1 MEALNHLQSFV
12 LSAEAGSFSAA
23 ARRLGLT
30 PAAVSKNVA
39 RLEASLGLRLF
50 QRSTRKL
57 TLTEGGERFLQQI
70 SGALA
75 TLHEAIADVS
85 EEGGQPAGILKI
97 SLAPSFGRSY
107 VVPLLAEFIRRYPGV
122 IPDCHFDNRQV
133 DMVGE
138 GFDVAIGGGIELTP
152 GVVARELGHAHI
164 VATASPDFMRGK
176 AMPTHPSELAQWDG
190 VIRRSAG
197 SGRLRSWILHDGR
210 GGEGVAECR
219 PRAIFDDPEAM
230 AQAAIQG
237 VGVALLPMPHALAHL
252 RSGALIRL
260 LPGWRADSGPLSLY
274 YPSKKLLPA
283 KTRVFVDYLLEQ
295 FRQQDFAAQ
304 MTPD

>member
-1 MEALNHLQSFV
+1 M
-12 LSAEAGSFSAA
+12 
-23 ARRLGLT
+23 
-30 PAAVSKNVA
+30 
-39 RLEASLGLRLF
+39 
-50 QRSTRKL
+50 
-57 TLTEGGERFLQQI
+57 
-70 SGALA
+70 
-75 TLHEAIADVS
+75 
-85 EEGGQPAGILKI
+85 
-97 SLAPSFGRSY
+97 
-107 VVPLLAEFIRRYPGV
+107 
-122 IPDCHFDNRQV
+122 
-133 DMVGE
+133 
-138 GFDVAIGGGIELTP
+138 
-152 GVVARELGHAHI
+152 VARELGHAHI

-176 AMPTHPSELAQWDG
+176 AMPAHPSELAQWDG

-295 FRQQDFAAQ
+295 FRQQDFAVQ

>member
-39 RLEASLGLRLF
+39 RLETSLGLRLF

-70 SGALA
+70 EGALA

-164 VATASPDFMRGK
+164 VATASPGFMRGK

-190 VIRRSAG
+190 VARRSAG
-197 SGRLRSWILHDGR
+197 SGRLRSWILRDGK

-230 AQAAIQG
+230 AQAAIDG

-252 RSGALIRL
+252 RSGALLRL